1 MCMYT
6 HTHTRTHTHQAAAST
21 PGHEDANLMT
31 AAISFF
37 VLLGTIGYWM
47 FLRSKAVA
55 KEKANNGKLL
65 LSAAYFGNTYTVES
79 LFKAGADVGCKD
91 GVRVCACV
99 VVSILCMRM
108 CACVRACVCR
118 YTYTEAFWHMCIQN
132 QMYRTW
138 MIYAYR
144 NVCDSHMII

>member
-47 FLRSKAVA
+47 FLRSKKEARRAKWRREKVGLPATATDAELEQREAELENQKAELENQKALLQGARDGDTHKVA
-55 KEKANNGKLL
+55 
-65 LSAAYFGNTYTVES
+65 S
-79 LFKAGADVGCKD
+79 LIKAGTDVGCKD
-91 GVRVCACV
+91 SVRVCACV

-108 CACVRACVCR
+108 CACARVCL
-118 YTYTEAFWHMCIQN
+118 
-132 QMYRTW
+132 
-138 MIYAYR
+138 
-144 NVCDSHMII
+144 

>member
-1 MCMYT
+1 MNAWMYVCTHTCMCMYT

-99 VVSILCMRM
+99 VVSILCMCAELNVSFSYYHVCQSHIYIMVVKAIM
-108 CACVRACVCR
+108 C
-118 YTYTEAFWHMCIQN
+118 E
-132 QMYRTW
+132 
-138 MIYAYR
+138 
-144 NVCDSHMII
+144 